1 MQLLDVPPSEEK
13 GGYVIKA
20 STGKMPESEKR
31 HQRPHPVV
39 DKVLFV
45 SFAFDLERMGSKG
58 ERTLF

>member
-20 STGKMPESEKR
+20 STGKM
-31 HQRPHPVV
+31 QRPHPVV

>member
-20 STGKMPESEKR
+20 STGKMPESGKHDE
-31 HQRPHPVV
+31 RPHPGF

-45 SFAFDLERMGSKG
+45 SFCF
-58 ERTLF
+58 